1 MPVSY
6 TDISRHSENVIFDKE
21 VSNEIISKAIEDSAF
36 MQLMPQI
43 QIAGN
48 GKKYQT
54 IVGDPV
60 PQWVSET
67 NAKPVGKFDF
77 GKKEV
82 MPYKMALIVPF
93 SNEFRRDKAALYAEC
108 ITRLPKLFGRK
119 FDSTILSTTAP
130 GENFDVLGSA
140 TKMSILPDTGVTVY
154 DRFVAIDG
162 AIGAN
167 NGVMSGIALGTKGRS
182 IVLGAKDQTGQPLFT
197 AGVHS
202 GQINDILGA
211 EVSVKKGIY
220 IAGTA
225 GSTADVV
232 GVAGDYENAAWG
244 AVEAIQGTISEE
256 ATLYYK
262 NESNEDVVLPLWQNN
277 MFAVRFE
284 IELACLIRDLN
295 TFVLLTGNTPAAT
308 TTTTTTT
315 TTGA

>member
-1 MPVSY
+1 MPTTY
-6 TDISRHSENVIFDKE
+6 TDISRHTENVIFDKE
-21 VSNEIISKAIEDSAF
+21 VSQEIIAKAIEDSAF
-36 MQLMPQI
+36 MQLMPKM

-60 PQWVSET
+60 PEWVAET

-82 MPYKMALIVPF
+82 MPYKMAIIVPF

-108 ITRLPKLFGRK
+108 VGRLPKLFGRK
-119 FDSTILSTTAP
+119 FDATIMSTTAP

-140 TKMSILPDTGVTVY
+140 AKMSILPDTGITVY
-154 DRFVAIDG
+154 DRFVAVD
-162 AIGAN
+162 ATIGEA

-182 IVLGAKDQTGQPLFT
+182 IVLAAKDSTGHPLFT
-197 AGVHS
+197 AGVQT
-202 GQINDILGA
+202 GQLNGILGA
-211 EVSVKKGIY
+211 DVSVKKGVY

-225 GSTADVV
+225 GSTPDVV
-232 GVAGDYENAAWG
+232 GVAGDFDNAAWG
-244 AVEAIQGTISEE
+244 AVESIQGTISEE

-262 NESNEDVVLPLWQNN
+262 DESNQDVVLPLWQNN

-284 IELACLIRDLN
+284 IELASMVRDIN
-295 TFVLLTGNTPAAT
+295 TFVLLTGNTPV
-308 TTTTTTT
+308 TTTT